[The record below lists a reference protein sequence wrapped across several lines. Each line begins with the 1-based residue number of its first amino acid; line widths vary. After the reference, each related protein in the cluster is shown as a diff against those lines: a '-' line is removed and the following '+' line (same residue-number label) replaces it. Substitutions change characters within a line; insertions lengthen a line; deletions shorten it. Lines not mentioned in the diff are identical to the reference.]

1 MNTPSIEE
9 VIRIVREAA
18 ALFDRTGGFEVKDKG
33 ARENIVTSSDL
44 AVQHFLTERLGELL
58 PGSGFLCE
66 EEDFKDLSHD
76 SVWVIDPIDGT
87 ANYARGNENCCIS
100 VALVQDGA
108 ATLGVVYSPW
118 RGELYSAVKG
128 EGAFCND
135 KPIHVSDRPFE
146 QGLLFTA
153 MSTYRKE
160 LARRCS
166 DIIYDIYMRC
176 NDVRRTGSAAV
187 ELCLMAAGYA
197 DLYFEIRLMPWD
209 YAAASLILTEAGGT
223 VCDGFGKSPSLFEPS
238 TVIAANTPESAER
251 IEDCFKTQRAEE
263 YMKECVKER
272 KIMDLEEKNREME
285 GTIEQLKEDNRKL
298 GRRIA
303 FLGKENIEL
312 REAIEHANVRSN
324 DPDTTPPK
332 KESPRLPACA
342 PIAGGLINA
351 AGGGFAAGAII
362 GGIAG
367 STAGLVDDN
376 PLPSDSGDADYEV
389 LASEND
395 NASPYSF
402 APARQEASHGSFLKR
417 IFSKP
422 AQTVYSAL
430 YAPGDVEQQEWFKV
444 QVHLYTADE
453 SDKVE
458 KKAKA
463 LDPDTRIMEYN
474 PLSLQLRK
482 GTSVDVELSVDD
494 SNVEVKTPS
503 RTIVWNGEL
512 TSAVFSVRTLAGFK
526 GHSITGEVTLSVG
539 GIPVGMLTF
548 ISRIGSGKSASGFAE
563 VLSNPFRKAFIS
575 YSHKDV
581 QTAEV
586 MASVLRA
593 QKLPYFFDHHSLESG
608 EVFDEEIIKRIDDCD
623 LFLLVWSQNAA
634 ESDYVRKEYTHAM
647 TLSYPQIPKDAAT
660 ITIKPLSIEPL
671 AEPPAE
677 LRKLNFKR
685 IHEDSA
691 AF

>member
-1 MNTPSIEE
+1 MRQCCARKINKFDMNTPSIEE
-9 VIRIVREAA
+9 VIRIVRKAA
-18 ALFDRTGGFEVKDKG
+18 ELFDRNGGFDVMDKG

-44 AVQHFLTERLGELL
+44 AVQHFLTQKLSELL

-66 EEDFKDLSHD
+66 EEDLKDLGHESI
-76 SVWVIDPIDGT
+76 WIIDPIDGT

-100 VALVQDGA
+100 VALVQDKVP
-108 ATLGVVYSPW
+108 TIGVVYSPW
-118 RGELYSAVKG
+118 RGELYQAERGKG
-128 EGAFCND
+128 ALCNG

-153 MSTYRKE
+153 MSTYKKD

-166 DIIYDIYMRC
+166 DIIYDIYMQC

-209 YAAASLILTEAGGT
+209 YAAASLILSEAGGT
-223 VCDGFGKSPSLFEPS
+223 IRDGLGKVPSLYKPS
-238 TVIAANTPESAER
+238 TVIAANTSENANR
-251 IEDCFKTQRAEE
+251 LEDCFRSPKEKPKWMKGRSEE
-263 YMKECVKER
+263 P
-272 KIMDLEEKNREME
+272 
-285 GTIEQLKEDNRKL
+285 G
-298 GRRIA
+298 A
-303 FLGKENIEL
+303 
-312 REAIEHANVRSN
+312 
-324 DPDTTPPK
+324 TPPG
-332 KESPRLPACA
+332 KESPRLPAGA
-342 PIAGGLINA
+342 IAGGLIT
-351 AGGGFAAGAII
+351 AGVGAVAGAII
-362 GGIAG
+362 GGLAG
-367 STAGLVDDN
+367 ATAGPVDDD

-458 KKAKA
+458 KKAKV

-563 VLSNPFRKAFIS
+563 VLSNPFCKAFIS

-581 QTAEV
+581 LTAEV

-608 EVFDEEIIKRIDDCD
+608 EVFDEEIIKRIEDCD